1 MNCPSCHSDMRVMD
15 SRKQAGST
23 VRRRECLSCG
33 HRLSTMEV
41 VVAQRADRPAKATKA
56 NKADKT
62 AEQQRPKA
70 KPPKSVKIARAVRK
84 TKQYDD
90 FSSNGDEDYGYIDDL
105 KETGLDLKK
114 KLIHR
119 P

>member
-23 VRRRECLSCG
+23 VRRRECSSCG
-33 HRLSTMEV
+33 HRLTTMEV
-41 VVAQRADRPAKATKA
+41 VLAQRAERPAKAPKHDQGGVTVKA
-56 NKADKT
+56 KV
-62 AEQQRPKA
+62 

-105 KETGLDLKK
+105 KETGLDLPN
-114 KLIHR
+114 ID
-119 P
+119 

>member
-1 MNCPSCHSDMRVMD
+1 MNCPFCHSDMRVMD

-23 VRRRECLSCG
+23 VRRRECSSCG
-33 HRLSTMEV
+33 HRLTTMEV
-41 VVAQRADRPAKATKA
+41 VLAQRADRPPKVTKT
-56 NKADKT
+56 DKT

-70 KPPKSVKIARAVRK
+70 KPPKSVRIARAVRK

-105 KETGLDLKK
+105 KETGLDLPN
-114 KLIHR
+114 ID
-119 P
+119 

>member
-41 VVAQRADRPAKATKA
+41 VLAQRAERPPKAPKPA
-56 NKADKT
+56 QAPD
-62 AEQQRPKA
+62 QQRPKV

-105 KETGLDLKK
+105 KETGLDLPN
-114 KLIHR
+114 ID
-119 P
+119 